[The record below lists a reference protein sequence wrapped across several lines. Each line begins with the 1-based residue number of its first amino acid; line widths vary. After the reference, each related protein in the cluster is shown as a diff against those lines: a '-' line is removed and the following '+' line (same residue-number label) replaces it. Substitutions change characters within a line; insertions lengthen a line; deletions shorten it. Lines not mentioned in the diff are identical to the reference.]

1 MEKLNILPAVCIL
14 LGFIFAVIAGFL
26 MGTII
31 GFCVLSIGFIVLGV
45 ILAIDIDAVTDE
57 NEGVE

>member
-1 MEKLNILPAVCIL
+1 MEKLNILPSICIL